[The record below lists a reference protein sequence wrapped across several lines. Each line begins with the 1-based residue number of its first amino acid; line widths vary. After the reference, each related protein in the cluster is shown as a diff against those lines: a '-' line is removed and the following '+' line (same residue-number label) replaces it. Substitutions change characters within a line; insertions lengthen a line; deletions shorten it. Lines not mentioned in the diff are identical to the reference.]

1 MRIRDEFKYS
11 NGQIFDFARRIKDV
25 ENSCQCKEVTAAI
38 IVLMELLTDLAD
50 NKEK

>member
-1 MRIRDEFKYS
+1 MRIKDEFKYS
-11 NGQIFDFARRIKDV
+11 NDQVFDFARRIKDV

-38 IVLMELLTDLAD
+38 IVLMELLTDLA